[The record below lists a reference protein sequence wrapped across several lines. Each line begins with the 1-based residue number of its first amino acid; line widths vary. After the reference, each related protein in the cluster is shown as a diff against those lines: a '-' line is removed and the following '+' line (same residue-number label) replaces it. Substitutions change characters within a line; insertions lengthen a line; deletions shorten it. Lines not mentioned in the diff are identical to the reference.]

1 MRNALYPKL
10 ALTNLFKNK
19 STYFPYMLTSIV
31 CVMTSY
37 SVTFIASNEGLPQVP
52 GGPIA
57 LTLFF
62 LGTLVVDIFSIL
74 VMFYTKEPL
83 I

>member
-37 SVTFIASNEGLPQVP
+37 SVTFTASTEGLPQVP